1 MSNFSAFLH
10 AGLLH
15 VWYYGGEGGVSMDL
29 KGWKRRIAA
38 AGLAAL
44 TLGAPVLSPSP
55 IAPFAAVIRFTP
67 IVVIHRSNNDI
78 NNITRGFILVN
89 KK

>member
-1 MSNFSAFLH
+1 
-10 AGLLH
+10 
-15 VWYYGGEGGVSMDL
+15 MDL

-55 IAPFAAVIRFTP
+55 IAPFAARAEAAEA
-67 IVVIHRSNNDI
+67 DI
-78 NNITRGFILVN
+78 FPG
-89 KK
+89 